1 MCEAGCAPDR
11 WSSGDCSSPTMNRR
25 RTRLP
30 LRLAAWLATPIL
42 AGCSDTPERG
52 PEFTPVQDWVTEP
65 DYEFGDT
72 MEGDAVFGSV
82 TDVNVHSSADG
93 LRVYV
98 LDGRSSEVT
107 IWTPDGTLIRRVGRD
122 GPGPGE
128 FQRPVDLVVLQ
139 DRFHVSDERRFTT
152 FALDGEFLRTNMVP
166 LSMSW
171 RGFRLRHQALFADGS
186 VVATPIV
193 PTRIMAGSM
202 GDDPVDVLPA
212 VRVFREG
219 SAWALDTLALISYRN
234 WVVPFRVP
242 GETLPAN
249 LTQEWVVPDSFR
261 PDPVSGHVILA
272 RIEAVPPGTI
282 ELIEISLGGDTVWT
296 RQVRLPPMPIGE
308 DEAEAIV
315 LQRAAAFASWGGDS
329 IPSPSLRR
337 RVRDAIVVPEA
348 WPVTRGIR
356 VMPNGEIWFR
366 AAKSD
371 VPGVWYAVPRADGDG
386 PVRRITLPESFNPRD
401 VLPGAQNC
409 THVGIQN
416 GTV

>member
-1 MCEAGCAPDR
+1 M
-11 WSSGDCSSPTMNRR
+11 
-25 RTRLP
+25 RL
-30 LRLAAWLATPIL
+30 LRLAAWLAMPIL
-42 AGCSDTPERG
+42 AGCSDDAPEG
-52 PEFTPVQDWVTEP
+52 GSEFTPVQDWVTEP
-65 DYEFGDT
+65 HYEFGDA

-82 TDVNVHSSADG
+82 TDVNVHASAEG

-107 IWTPDGTLIRRVGRD
+107 IWTADGTLIRRVGRD

-128 FQRPVDLVVLQ
+128 FQRPFDLVVLQ

-152 FALDGEFLRTNMVP
+152 FALDGEFLRTDMVP
-166 LSMSW
+166 PSMSW
-171 RGFRLRHQALFADGS
+171 RGFRLRHEALFADGS

-212 VRVFREG
+212 VRVFREA
-219 SAWALDTLALISYRN
+219 SSWALDTLAVISYRN
-234 WVVPFRVP
+234 WVVPFRLP

-261 PDPVSGHVILA
+261 GDPVSGHAIVA
-272 RIEAVPPGTI
+272 RMEAVPPGTL
-282 ELIEISLGGDTVWT
+282 ELIEISLAGDTVWT
-296 RQVRLPPMPIGE
+296 RQLRLPPIPIAN
-308 DEAEAIV
+308 DEVEAV
-315 LQRAAAFASWGGDS
+315 VHRTAAAFASWGGDS
-329 IPSPSLRR
+329 IPSQSLRR

-356 VMPNGEIWFR
+356 VMSNGEIWFR

-371 VPGVWYAVPRADGDG
+371 VPGVWYAVPRVDGDG
-386 PVRRITLPESFNPRD
+386 PIKRITLPEWFNPRD
-401 VLPGAQNC
+401 VTE
-409 THVGIQN
+409 THVWGERRDELGIEYVV
-416 GTV
+416 GRRMIASPEGI